1 MKKHLSIDLNTL
13 PEEGKTF
20 SGELDTSIFNDETRK
35 SKGEPQAVEPLFYDL
50 YAQRFDQELLLR
62 GSISVNIEFTCVR
75 CLNKY
80 TKFIEIDECAVS
92 HEITSS
98 QVDFASELRE
108 EVVILYPDYPS
119 CDHASE
125 EQECI
130 LDSRYLAVDKSTSVD
145 VKTPSPDEAPNPWEA
160 LDAFGEDAENNS

>member
-1 MKKHLSIDLNTL
+1 M
-13 PEEGKTF
+13 
-20 SGELDTSIFNDETRK
+20 
-35 SKGEPQAVEPLFYDL
+35 V
-50 YAQRFDQELLLR
+50 
-62 GSISVNIEFTCVR
+62 
-75 CLNKY
+75 
-80 TKFIEIDECAVS
+80 EIDECAIS